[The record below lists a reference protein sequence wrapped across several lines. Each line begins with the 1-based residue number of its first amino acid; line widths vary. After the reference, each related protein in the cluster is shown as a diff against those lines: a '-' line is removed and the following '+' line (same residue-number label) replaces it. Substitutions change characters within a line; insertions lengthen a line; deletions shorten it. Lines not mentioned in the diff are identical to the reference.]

1 MTPILSRPSI
11 AATISRSSSVHES
24 DTTVSPAE
32 EINEMQRDQQQQR
45 QSGLFVTHTA
55 ENEDQVPTRDHEE
68 EALVSEDTMGS
79 PPLLPSS
86 PPPPPPPPE
95 ENEHHENLLPE
106 DTQQPTLLMTE
117 SEAQPGTD
125 DDQAGEGGTPSP
137 PLPQYLPPS
146 PPLEKMSPRALPPA
160 QSANDD
166 LPTPYHTNINGS
178 HAAVAESAGDD
189 SPGGDSPM
197 FASSPSISHKDTSDA
212 DEVPPT
218 LPNKPPPV
226 IVEGSFPDVS
236 ASSTDAVNNPSSV
249 TDETSPPTTALSS
262 DIPAPTSPPPP
273 LPATTEPLAMPT
285 EPSTGLS
292 EKDSPQFLDT
302 TYTEQPSSATPN
314 EPPPNLPE
322 GPPPPLPVT
331 TEHSA
336 AEPPSATPNEQPPT
350 LPEGAP
356 PPIIPD
362 DTPPFPSVEPQPALP
377 EDKPD
382 ANQTLP
388 SSQRLIPT
396 PPPPYQNQ
404 TLQNNSS
411 ATPQPSSQKS
421 TSSSSASV
429 SKERGEEGEIYEV
442 HVQKGLRG
450 LGIKV
455 ATNESGMVIVKSL
468 ASSSPI
474 TKDGTMRFD

>member
-24 DTTVSPAE
+24 DTTLSPAE
-32 EINEMQRDQQQQR
+32 EIDEMQR
-45 QSGLFVTHTA
+45 
-55 ENEDQVPTRDHEE
+55 
-68 EALVSEDTMGS
+68 
-79 PPLLPSS
+79 
-86 PPPPPPPPE
+86 
-95 ENEHHENLLPE
+95 
-106 DTQQPTLLMTE
+106 
-117 SEAQPGTD
+117 
-125 DDQAGEGGTPSP
+125 
-137 PLPQYLPPS
+137 
-146 PPLEKMSPRALPPA
+146 
-160 QSANDD
+160 
-166 LPTPYHTNINGS
+166 
-178 HAAVAESAGDD
+178 
-189 SPGGDSPM
+189 
-197 FASSPSISHKDTSDA
+197 
-212 DEVPPT
+212 
-218 LPNKPPPV
+218 
-226 IVEGSFPDVS
+226 
-236 ASSTDAVNNPSSV
+236 
-249 TDETSPPTTALSS
+249 
-262 DIPAPTSPPPP
+262 
-273 LPATTEPLAMPT
+273 
-285 EPSTGLS
+285 
-292 EKDSPQFLDT
+292 
-302 TYTEQPSSATPN
+302 
-314 EPPPNLPE
+314 
-322 GPPPPLPVT
+322 
-331 TEHSA
+331 
-336 AEPPSATPNEQPPT
+336 
-350 LPEGAP
+350 
-356 PPIIPD
+356 D